1 MTSLIKPTLLT
12 MVLMAQSCNYV
23 VGNHKGGTGTQPSKP
38 GHPVQAPEV
47 DPSLAM
53 GGLTLLAGM
62 LTVIRSR
69 RSR

>member
-23 VGNHKGGTGTQPSKP
+23 VGNHKGTGTQPSKP